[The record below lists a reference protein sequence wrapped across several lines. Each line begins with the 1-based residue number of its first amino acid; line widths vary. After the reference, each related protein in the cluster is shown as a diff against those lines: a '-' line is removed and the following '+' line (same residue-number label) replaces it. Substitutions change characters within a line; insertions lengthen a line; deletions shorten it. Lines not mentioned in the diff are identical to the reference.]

1 MASIRTLRLMG
12 NCFGR
17 NTMGMV
23 RKLKGFLK
31 RLSEGSAPEVKE
43 NQAQKR
49 WAMVLHTQDGN
60 KELF

>member
-1 MASIRTLRLMG
+1 MG